1 MAPSSGM
8 AAPAPARTPG
18 ADWAGTAGRLLVPA
32 VCVPVLLFL
41 LVPILIIVPMA
52 LTRSDLLTFPPDGV
66 SVRPFLDFLGDAQWV
81 ASAVTSLKVAVL
93 ATAVACAVGSASAMA
108 LHRNPIW
115 LKGAITTLILMP
127 LMIPVVVLALGDY
140 LFLARLELIGGWV
153 AIGLAHSVLVTPY
166 VFIAVQASL
175 AGLDPALP
183 RAARSLGGGQ
193 AALLRDVYWPAIRPG
208 VAGGAVFAFIGSF
221 DEVVVSLFLSG
232 PSVTTLPV
240 QMFTSL
246 QYDLSPK
253 IAAVSSLLF
262 FLSLVALATQV
273 LQRAGSA
280 KPGREDAEL
289 VAASALPS
297 E

>member
-1 MAPSSGM
+1 MALPDRTLAR
-8 AAPAPARTPG
+8 AATREASRAMVPG
-18 ADWAGTAGRLLVPA
+18 PLLLA
-32 VCVPVLLFL
+32 VVCLPILLFL

-52 LTRSDLLTFPPDGV
+52 LTRGDLLTFPPNGI
-66 SVRPFLDFLGDAQWV
+66 SLRPFLDFFHDPQWI
-81 ASAVTSLKVAVL
+81 ASALTSLQVALL
-93 ATAVACAVGSASAMA
+93 ATAVACTVGGAGALA
-108 LHRNPIW
+108 LHRNPSR
-115 LKGAITTLILMP
+115 LKGAVATIILTP

-140 LFLARLELIGGWV
+140 LFLARLDLIGGWV
-153 AIGLAHSVLVTPY
+153 AIGLAHSVLITPY

-183 RAARSLGGGQ
+183 RAARSLGGSNF
-193 AALLRDVYWPAIRPG
+193 ALLRDVYWPAIRSG
-208 VAGGAVFAFIGSF
+208 VLGGAVFAFIGSF

-262 FLSLVALATQV
+262 FLSLLALATQT
-273 LQRAGSA
+273 LQRARA
-280 KPGREDAEL
+280 VAPEREDAGL
-289 VAASALPS
+289 VAANALPS

>member
-1 MAPSSGM
+1 MAPSSG
-8 AAPAPARTPG
+8 AAARGSRT
-18 ADWAGTAGRLLVPA
+18 TLGRLSGQWLMPVI
-32 VCVPVLLFL
+32 CVPVLLFL

-52 LTRSDLLTFPPDGV
+52 LTRGDLLTFPPDGI
-66 SVRPFLDFLGDAQWV
+66 SVRPFRDFFGDAQWIT
-81 ASAVTSLKVAVL
+81 STITSLKVAVL
-93 ATAVACAVGSASAMA
+93 ATAIASTTGSAGAMA
-108 LHRNPIW
+108 LHRNPTR
-115 LKGAITTLILMP
+115 LKGAITTVILLP
-127 LMIPVVVLALGDY
+127 LMIPVIVLALGDY
-140 LFLARLELIGGWV
+140 LFLARLELLGGWA

-183 RAARSLGGGQ
+183 RAARSLGGGSV
-193 AALLRDVYWPAIRPG
+193 AMFRDVYWPAIRPG
-208 VAGGAVFAFIGSF
+208 LLGGAVFAFVGSF

-253 IAAVSSLLF
+253 IAAVASLLF
-262 FLSLVALATQV
+262 LLSLLALAAQV

-280 KPGREDAEL
+280 KLGRGDTVPAT
-289 VAASALPS
+289 VNAPPS

>member
-1 MAPSSGM
+1 MAPPSRM
-8 AAPAPARTPG
+8 AARAPVRMARRRLAP
-18 ADWAGTAGRLLVPA
+18 GRLLLA
-32 VCVPVLLFL
+32 TACVPILLFL

-52 LTRSDLLTFPPDGV
+52 LTRGDLLTFPPDGI
-66 SVRPFLDFLGDAQWV
+66 SIRPFMDFFGDAQWV
-81 ASAVTSLKVAVL
+81 ASAVTSLKVATL
-93 ATAVACAVGSASAMA
+93 ATAVAGAAGGAGAVA
-108 LHRNPIW
+108 LHRNPSR
-115 LKGAITTLILMP
+115 LRGAATTLILMP

-140 LFLARLELIGGWV
+140 LFLARLQLIGGWV

-166 VFIAVQASL
+166 VFVAVQASL

-183 RAARSLGGGQ
+183 RAARSLGGGNF
-193 AALLRDVYWPAIRPG
+193 ALLRDVYWPAIRPG
-208 VAGGAVFAFIGSF
+208 VLGGAVFAFIGSF

-262 FLSLVALATQV
+262 FLSLLALATQA
-273 LQRAGSA
+273 LQRARTA
-280 KPGREDAEL
+280 RPEREDAGL
-289 VAASALPS
+289 AAANPLRS

>member
-1 MAPSSGM
+1 MALPDRSVARAPAQQAGGAMAP
-8 AAPAPARTPG
+8 G
-18 ADWAGTAGRLLVPA
+18 ALLLGV
-32 VCVPVLLFL
+32 VCVPILLFL

-52 LTRSDLLTFPPDGV
+52 LTRGDLLTFPPDGI
-66 SVRPFLDFLGDAQWV
+66 SVRPFLDFFHDPQWV
-81 ASAVTSLKVAVL
+81 ASAVTSLQVAIL
-93 ATAVACAVGSASAMA
+93 ATAVACTIGGASAVA
-108 LHRNPIW
+108 LHRSPSR
-115 LKGAITTLILMP
+115 LKGAVATVILMP

-140 LFLARLELIGGWV
+140 LFLARLHLIGGWV
-153 AIGLAHSVLVTPY
+153 AIGLAHSVLITPY

-183 RAARSLGGGQ
+183 RAARSLGGGNL
-193 AALLRDVYWPAIRPG
+193 ALLRDVYWPAIRPG
-208 VAGGAVFAFIGSF
+208 VLGGAVFAFIGSF

-262 FLSLVALATQV
+262 FLSLLALATQA
-273 LQRAGSA
+273 LQRTGSVA
-280 KPGREDAEL
+280 PDREDAGL
-289 VAASALPS
+289 VAANALQS